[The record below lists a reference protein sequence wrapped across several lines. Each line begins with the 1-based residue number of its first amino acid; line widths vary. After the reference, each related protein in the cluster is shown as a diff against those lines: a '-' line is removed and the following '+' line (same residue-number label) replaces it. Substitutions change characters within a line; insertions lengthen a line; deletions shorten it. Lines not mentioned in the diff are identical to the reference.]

1 MLDKVDFKKKQFGK
15 KEYKE
20 ERDRLVTRLVVL
32 QEQATHEGIGVVV
45 LFEGWSGAG
54 KGSRISDILYN
65 LDARH
70 TSVHVTEDL
79 DLKEA
84 DELNL
89 ANKNVT
95 DPYPP
100 MEQS

>member
-1 MLDKVDFKKKQFGK
+1 MLEKVDFKKKEFSK

-32 QEQATHEGIGVVV
+32 QEQATHDGIGVVV

-65 LDARH
+65 LDARY
-70 TSVHVTEDL
+70 TNVHVTEDL
-79 DLKEA
+79 NLAEA
-84 DELNL
+84 NELNL
-89 ANKNVT
+89 ANKHVT
-95 DPYPP
+95 DY
-100 MEQS
+100 